1 MLGGATKNS
10 QSFLNEQKVG
20 VAFVE
25 SERFTETKF
34 EKRQLNEFVL
44 TSWNRLQS
52 LCKKCYSRDVTA
64 VKTTTAFCTNE
75 IIWKSLRR
83 LVRPNGSAPTNEIND
98 KSLGESPIEL
108 RKRFLYSPF
117 PLQQ

>member
-34 EKRQLNEFVL
+34 EKRQLNEFVI
-44 TSWNRLQS
+44 TSWNRFS
-52 LCKKCYSRDVTA
+52 KVY
-64 VKTTTAFCTNE
+64 
-75 IIWKSLRR
+75 
-83 LVRPNGSAPTNEIND
+83 VRNVIPEM
-98 KSLGESPIEL
+98 
-108 RKRFLYSPF
+108 
-117 PLQQ
+117 LQQSRQQQLHFAQMRLSGSLYVD